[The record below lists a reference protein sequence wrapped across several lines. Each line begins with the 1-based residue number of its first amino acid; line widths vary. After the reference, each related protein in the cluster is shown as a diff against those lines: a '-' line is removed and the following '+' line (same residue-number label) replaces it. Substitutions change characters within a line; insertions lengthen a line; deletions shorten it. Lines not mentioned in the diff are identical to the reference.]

1 MVEGRR
7 SFISCIVAILAAARS
22 SLARQQQQSPFPRV
36 PGVPGADRQ
45 NPFPGDEPPRA
56 PDPKEQLK
64 ENQKTL
70 RRDVDRLLEL
80 AQELKTESEK
90 TEQTSV
96 LSLSLIHKAEE
107 AEKLARQ
114 IKSLARAV

>member
-7 SFISCIVAILAAARS
+7 SFISCIVAILAVARS

-56 PDPKEQLK
+56 PDPKEQLR

-114 IKSLARAV
+114 IKSLVRAV

>member
-1 MVEGRR
+1 MVKGRR
-7 SFISCIVAILAAARS
+7 SFISCIVAVLAGARS
-22 SLARQQQQSPFPRV
+22 SLAQQQQQSPFPRV
-36 PGVPGADRQ
+36 PGVPGAGQ
-45 NPFPGDEPPRA
+45 NPFPGEEPPRV

-64 ENQKTL
+64 ENQKNL
-70 RRDVDRLLEL
+70 RRDVDRLVEL

-107 AEKLARQ
+107 VEKLARQ

>member
-1 MVEGRR
+1 
-7 SFISCIVAILAAARS
+7 VAVLAAAKS
-22 SLARQQQQSPFPRV
+22 SLALQQQPAQFPRP
-36 PGVPGADRQ
+36 PGVPGAGP

-64 ENQKTL
+64 ENQKNL

-80 AQELKTESEK
+80 AQELKTESDK

-107 AEKLARQ
+107 VEKLARQ

>member
-1 MVEGRR
+1 MVKGRR
-7 SFISCIVAILAAARS
+7 SFISCIVAVLAARS
-22 SLARQQQQSPFPRV
+22 SLAQQQQPLPFPRV

-45 NPFPGDEPPRA
+45 NPFPGGEPPRA
-56 PDPKEQLK
+56 SDPKEQLK
-64 ENQKTL
+64 ENQKNL

-80 AQELKTESEK
+80 AQELKTESDK

-107 AEKLARQ
+107 VEKLARQ